1 MGYKHL
7 TREQRYTI
15 EALLQTPMNLR
26 ETGEVIG
33 VSTGTVSREIR
44 RNCSRR
50 GYHRY
55 RWQLAQKKYERR
67 MEARRHYLKFT
78 DGMKWT
84 VSRFIIYGQYS
95 PEQICGRFRLRGE
108 EMVCAETI
116 YRWIWQDK
124 RRGNDEL
131 ARNLRH
137 RGRRKRRRDSLYRSR
152 GIIQDRVDISL
163 RPSIVDEKKRFGDFE
178 IDTMIGKN
186 RKGAIMTTND
196 RCTHL
201 VLIRRLAGKEATQL
215 ASTAIEAL
223 LPYRDKIHTIT
234 ADNGK
239 EFARHK
245 EIAKGLDAEFYFARP
260 YHSWERG
267 AKENTNGLIRQYI
280 PKGTDFGELTD
291 EMLAEIEWKL
301 NHRPRKSL
309 GYRTPLEYCKELF
322 NFNF

>member
-1 MGYKHL
+1 M

-15 EALLQTPMNLR
+15 EALLQTPMSLR
-26 ETGEVIG
+26 EIGEVIG

-44 RNCSRR
+44 RNCDMR

-55 RWQLAQKKYERR
+55 RWRLAQKKYERR
-67 MEARRHYLKFT
+67 MKDRRNYLEFT
-78 DGMKWT
+78 DDMKRT
-84 VSRFIIYGQYS
+84 VRRFIIYGQYS
-95 PEQICGRFRLRGE
+95 PEQICGRFRMKGE

-116 YRWIWQDK
+116 YRWIWQEK

-131 ARNLRH
+131 ARSLRH
-137 RGRRKRRRDSLYRSR
+137 HGRRKQRRDSLYSSR

-163 RPSIVDEKKRFGDFE
+163 RPSVVDDKKRFGDFE
-178 IDTMIGKN
+178 IDTMIGRN
-186 RKGAIMTTND
+186 HKGAIMTTND

-201 VLIRRLAGKEATQL
+201 VLIRRLAGKEATPL

-223 LPYRDKIHTIT
+223 LPYKDKIHTIT

-267 AKENTNGLIRQYI
+267 ANENTNGLIRQDTVGI
-280 PKGTDFGELTD
+280 L
-291 EMLAEIEWKL
+291 
-301 NHRPRKSL
+301 
-309 GYRTPLEYCKELF
+309 
-322 NFNF
+322 

>member
-15 EALLQTPMNLR
+15 EALLQTPMSLR
-26 ETGEVIG
+26 EIGEVIG
-33 VSTGTVSREIR
+33 VSAGTVSREIR
-44 RNCSRR
+44 RNCDMR

-55 RWQLAQKKYERR
+55 RWQLAPKKYERR
-67 MEARRHYLKFT
+67 MKVRRHYLKFT
-78 DGMKWT
+78 DEMKRT
-84 VSRFIIYGQYS
+84 VRRFIIYGQYS
-95 PEQICGRFRLRGE
+95 PEQICGRFRLKGE

-116 YRWIWQDK
+116 YRWIWQEK

-131 ARNLRH
+131 ARSLRH
-137 RGRRKRRRDSLYRSR
+137 GGRRKLRRDSLYRPR

-163 RPSIVDEKKRFGDFE
+163 RPSIVDEKERFGDFE
-178 IDTMIGKN
+178 IDTMIGRN
-186 RKGAIMTTND
+186 HKGAIMTTND

-201 VLIRRLAGKEATQL
+201 VLIRRLAGKEA
-215 ASTAIEAL
+215 A
-223 LPYRDKIHTIT
+223 H
-234 ADNGK
+234 
-239 EFARHK
+239 HK

-267 AKENTNGLIRQYI
+267 ANENTNGLIRQYI
-280 PKGTDFGELTD
+280 PKGTDFSELTD

-309 GYRTPLEYCKELF
+309 GYRTPLEYCKQLF
-322 NFNF
+322 NFDF